1 MDLFRSI
8 GISASGLTAQRI
20 RMDIIADN
28 IANAGTTRTADGQP
42 YRRKMPVFAE
52 TLEETLAGVRPQGVR
67 VAEIRQ
73 DESPFRYVYEPGHP
87 DADEKGY
94 VAYPNVNV
102 VREMVD
108 LMGTGRAYEANVTM
122 LNAAKEMFRS
132 ALSIGK

>member
-108 LMGTGRAYEANVTM
+108 LMGAGRAYEANVTM